1 MLFAF
6 FENSAFT
13 PPLMSSVLQLLL
25 EGERLDTAQ
34 MAQILGLPESEIDAE
49 LTRLK
54 AEEILLGWRPV
65 LNPERAQEAVVRA
78 VIEVKISPERDGGF
92 DRLASRIA
100 GFDAVESCYLM
111 SGAYDL
117 LVFAVGNDLREV
129 ATFVSERLASVE
141 GVLSTA
147 THFMLR
153 AYKEQGH
160 LLLSPIDGE
169 DKPAV
174 SP

>member
-1 MLFAF
+1 M
-6 FENSAFT
+6 
-13 PPLMSSVLQLLL
+13 
-25 EGERLDTAQ
+25 
-34 MAQILGLPESEIDAE
+34 
-49 LTRLK
+49 TRLE
-54 AEEILLGWRPV
+54 ADEILLGWRPI
-65 LNPERAQEAVVRA
+65 LNPERAQEGLVRA

-100 GFDAVESCYLM
+100 RFDAVESCYLM

-117 LVFAVGNDLREV
+117 LVFAVGKDLREV
-129 ATFVSERLASVE
+129 ASFVSERLASVE